1 MKTKKQRQ
9 KSPVSWVM
17 TFAGT
22 HKGLYT
28 ASVIFASV
36 GVICGMIPY
45 FIMGDLIR
53 RLVEGNQ
60 NWQEYL
66 ASGLM
71 MAAFW
76 TARVVLHS
84 ISTTCSHK
92 ATFHV
97 LAKLRRQMCGKLSR
111 VPLGYVKDTPSGTLK
126 NIMMERTDSIEM
138 TLAHI
143 LPEFTANILA
153 PVLVFLYMLTIDWR
167 MALISLIT
175 LPLGLLCYSL
185 MMVGYEENYRNVL
198 TKTKTLNDTAVEY
211 INGIEVIK
219 AFGKAKNSYDR
230 FVTAA
235 KEGASCYVEW
245 MRKCNI
251 PFSLGMVLIPCTALT
266 VLPFGGWFVMN
277 GSLAPVD
284 FIMIILLSVG
294 LIQPLITCMSYTD
307 DFGKMG
313 TIIGEVTDILTQEEL
328 VRPQEDR
335 EKPADCSVALDK
347 VYFSYH
353 RKEVL
358 HGVSMK
364 IPSGSV
370 TALVGPSGSGKSTIA
385 KLIASLWD
393 VKRGSIRIGGVD
405 IRKLSLE
412 EYNRRIAYV
421 SQDNYL
427 FDDTIRENIRMG
439 RLNATDEEV
448 VEVAKKSGCHEFIM
462 GLEKGYDTIAGGS
475 GGHLSGGERQRIAIA
490 RAMLKD
496 APIIILDE
504 ASAYMD
510 PENEAVIQA
519 SVARLVKGKT
529 LIVIAHRLSTICDA
543 DRIFVIADG
552 KVDAEGTHEELLKQ
566 GGIYKKMWEAHI
578 SVKDTAGESYRAEAG
593 QETGENG
600 TEKFPSGKNGA
611 EKNSESMERGGETD
625 AENIAEVF

>member
-1 MKTKKQRQ
+1 MEGKKEKQ
-9 KSPVSWVM
+9 KSPIAWVM
-17 TFAGT
+17 SFAGT

-28 ASVIFASV
+28 VSVLAAVV
-36 GVICGMIPY
+36 GVICGIVPY
-45 FIMGDLIR
+45 FIMGDMVG
-53 RLVEGNQ
+53 RLVAGDK
-60 NWQEYL
+60 NWQGYL
-66 ASGLM
+66 TAGLI

-76 TARVVLHS
+76 TGRVVFHS

-97 LAKLRRQMCGKLSR
+97 LAELRRQMCDKLSR
-111 VPLGYVKDTPSGTLK
+111 VPLGYVKDMSSGTLK
-126 NIMMERTDSIEM
+126 NIMMERTDSIET

-143 LPEFTANILA
+143 LPEFTGNILA
-153 PVLVFLYMLTIDWR
+153 PVLVFVYMLTIDWR

-175 LPLGLLCYSL
+175 VPLGLLFYS
-185 MMVGYEENYRNVL
+185 MMMIGYEENYQNVL
-198 TKTKTLNDTAVEY
+198 VKTKTLNDTAVEY

-251 PFSLGMVLIPCTALT
+251 PFSLGMVVIPCTALT
-266 VLPFGGWFVMN
+266 VLPFGGMFIRN
-277 GSLAPVD
+277 GSLSPVD
-284 FIMIILLSVG
+284 FIMIILLSAG

-307 DFGKMG
+307 DIGKLR
-313 TIIGEVTDILTQEEL
+313 TIIGEVTGILTQKEL
-328 VRPQEDR
+328 VRPDED
-335 EKPADCSVALDK
+335 EEIPGDDSVTLENVHFAYRD
-347 VYFSYH
+347 
-353 RKEVL
+353 KEVL
-358 HGVSMK
+358 HGINME

-393 VKRGSIRIGGVD
+393 VKEGSIRIGGAD
-405 IRKLSLE
+405 IRQLSLQG
-412 EYNRRIAYV
+412 YYRRVAYV

-439 RLNATDEEV
+439 RLSATDEEV
-448 VEVAKKSGCHEFIM
+448 EEVAKKSGCHEFIM
-462 GLEKGYDTIAGGS
+462 QLEHGYDTVCGGS

-496 APIIILDE
+496 APIVILDE
-504 ASAYMD
+504 ATAYTD

-519 SVARLVKGKT
+519 SVAKLVRGKT

-543 DRIFVIADG
+543 DRIFVIRDG
-552 KVDAEGTHEELLKQ
+552 RVEAEGTHQELLAR
-566 GGIYKKMWEAHI
+566 GGLYKDMWEAHI
-578 SVKDTAGESYRAEAG
+578 AVKD
-593 QETGENG
+593 Q
-600 TEKFPSGKNGA
+600 A
-611 EKNSESMERGGETD
+611 EKGGKKD
-625 AENIAEVF
+625 A